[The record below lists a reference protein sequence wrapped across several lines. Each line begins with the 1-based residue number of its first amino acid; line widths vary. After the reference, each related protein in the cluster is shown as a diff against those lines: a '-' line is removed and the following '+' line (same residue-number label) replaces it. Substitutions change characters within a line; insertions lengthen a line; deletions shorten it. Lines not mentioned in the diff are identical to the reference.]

1 MHATGKSTIF
11 PPQFINWLMFAS
23 ICLIWG
29 SSFILMKLGLY
40 DDARQPLLTA
50 WQVAAIRIITAGVV
64 LAPILI
70 RHRSKIPYKL
80 SWYMV
85 FSGVFGSFLPAFL
98 FCIAETKIDSA
109 LAGTLNSLTPI
120 FAIIFGFIFF
130 RIRIPGIQIA
140 GIIIG
145 FGGIVLLYMVQK
157 HTGIGQVSYG
167 GLVILATM
175 FYGINIVVVKRYLN
189 GVSPLVITALSLLSV
204 ALPSIYILWHSG
216 FFNLPLHQTK
226 YIKACL
232 AVCILG
238 MLGTAIA
245 WMLFYALVQRTSVL
259 FTSTASYGIPFI
271 AFGWGWYYGETIT
284 LGQIGCLFIILGGVY
299 LTKIDFSKYR
309 KSKPGKVI
317 G

>member
-1 MHATGKSTIF
+1 
-11 PPQFINWLMFAS
+11 MFVS

-40 DDARQPLLTA
+40 DEDRKPLLSA
-50 WQVAAIRIITAGVV
+50 VQVAAIRIISAGIV
-64 LAPILI
+64 LAPVLL
-70 RHRSKIPYKL
+70 RHRSKIPFRL

-98 FCIAETKIDSA
+98 FCIAETRIDSA

-130 RIRIPGIQIA
+130 GIRIPVNQIM

-145 FGGIVLLYMVQK
+145 FGGIVLLYFVQK
-157 HTGIGQVSYG
+157 HSSIGQISYG
-167 GLVILATM
+167 GLVILATI
-175 FYGINIVVVKRYLN
+175 FYGINIIVVKRYLN
-189 GVSPLVITALSLLSV
+189 GVSAMVIAAFSLISV
-204 ALPSIYILWHSG
+204 ALPSLYILWHSG
-216 FFNLPLHQTK
+216 FFELPLYQPK

-232 AVCILG
+232 AVCTLG

-259 FTSTASYGIPFI
+259 FTSTASYGIPFV

-284 LGQIGCLFIILGGVY
+284 LGQIACLFVILGGVY
-299 LTKIDFSKYR
+299 LTKIEFK
-309 KSKPGKVI
+309 KPQKAD
-317 G
+317 

>member
-1 MHATGKSTIF
+1 MQATGKSTIF

-64 LAPILI
+64 LTPILI

-120 FAIIFGFIFF
+120 FAIIFGFVFF
-130 RIRIPGIQIA
+130 RIRIPAIQIA
-140 GIIIG
+140 GIVIG
-145 FGGIVLLYMVQK
+145 FGGIVLLYLVQK
-157 HTGIGQVSYG
+157 HTGIGQVS
-167 GLVILATM
+167 
-175 FYGINIVVVKRYLN
+175 
-189 GVSPLVITALSLLSV
+189 
-204 ALPSIYILWHSG
+204 
-216 FFNLPLHQTK
+216 
-226 YIKACL
+226 
-232 AVCILG
+232 
-238 MLGTAIA
+238 
-245 WMLFYALVQRTSVL
+245 
-259 FTSTASYGIPFI
+259 
-271 AFGWGWYYGETIT
+271 
-284 LGQIGCLFIILGGVY
+284 
-299 LTKIDFSKYR
+299 
-309 KSKPGKVI
+309 
-317 G
+317 

>member
-1 MHATGKSTIF
+1 MQPGHKSSF
-11 PPQFINWLMFAS
+11 LPPTVVNWLMFIS

-40 DDARQPLLTA
+40 DDDRKPLLSA
-50 WQVAAIRIITAGVV
+50 VQVAAIRIISAGIV
-64 LAPILI
+64 LAPVLI
-70 RHRSKIPYKL
+70 RHRSKIPFRL

-98 FCIAETKIDSA
+98 FCIAETRIDSA

-130 RIRIPGIQIA
+130 GIRIPVNQIV

-145 FGGIVLLYMVQK
+145 FSGIVLLYFVQK
-157 HTGIGQVSYG
+157 HSSIGQISYG
-167 GLVILATM
+167 GLVILATI
-175 FYGINIVVVKRYLN
+175 FYGINIIVVKRYLN
-189 GVSPLVITALSLLSV
+189 GVSAMVITAFSLIAV
-204 ALPSIYILWHSG
+204 ALPSLYILWHSG
-216 FFNLPLHQTK
+216 FFQLPLHQPK

-232 AVCILG
+232 AVCTLG

-259 FTSTASYGIPFI
+259 FTSTASYGIPFV

-284 LGQIGCLFIILGGVY
+284 LGQIACLFVILGGVY
-299 LTKIDFSKYR
+299 LTKIAFK
-309 KSKPGKVI
+309 KPQKAAA
-317 G
+317 